1 MKKIGRTLAV
11 CLTASVLAAA
21 SAVPASAAAF
31 RDVSGHWAEAT
42 INRWVSLGYINGYPD
57 GTFRP
62 KEPISRTEFAVV
74 ANHAFQ
80 FQNTQAIYFPDVAQS
95 FWGYGEIQKA
105 YAAGYMKGDADG
117 TFRPR
122 ASVTRQEAAVM
133 LANIKGLTLGGSAP
147 YYSDNASI
155 SSWARGSVNAV
166 SAAGYMSGYPDG
178 SFRPKERISRAE
190 VVTMLNKAL
199 GTTGGNTNTNTVTP
213 PSQTTNTAQN
223 MTLKETTL
231 RNTVISGDLTIPSSM
246 SSRNITLD
254 NVTVKGK
261 LTVEGG
267 GTITAKDCDVNELSM
282 DKSSAV
288 FRAEDGT
295 SVVKTT
301 FRSNGTLE
309 GEGFR
314 NVEVSNSRVDTVTID
329 AEVDELT
336 LDTDADTRL
345 YGGADIDT
353 FEITKNADEAL
364 IELSKG
370 ARVRNMNIR
379 SDVRI
384 AGKGDIDNMTV
395 YVSGVRSEIEP
406 DDLSRKSG
414 AGRPDFDYE
423 YTGKRHEGSSG
434 SSSGSSSSSG
444 SNKTIS
450 DDFNGND
457 KEYRNVTIT
466 DEAKVSDMTITGDL
480 TISKDVGNDEVELVD
495 LDVRGDVYVYGGGDD
510 SVIFRNCTIRG
521 NIISDKDSSG
531 SGKRVVALKF
541 DDKTEVRG
549 EIRILDHTT
558 LAPYRNSSPKLDDVV
573 VETKNVDLYIEV
585 DINRLKLEKAAD
597 IELDSGVTIDRLETD
612 RGIDKTD
619 IEMNGSSRIKNIDAK
634 SDIDIK
640 GTGTVNKITEGSG
653 ADVTYGAGITV
664 DPDGTATE
672 VKVTGVTVT
681 PTEAIIAVGGKAT
694 LSASIAPANA
704 TNKNVTWTTS
714 DEKVATVTNGIVTGV
729 KAGKATITVTT
740 ADGGKTATC
749 AVEVKETVTPPEPV
763 TEMTILPKTVTLEI
777 GDAPLEL
784 SVVSN
789 EEADTKSVNWTI
801 NGDAAAV
808 EAALKVITL
817 AQEQGKDT
825 ATVTPVGIGSATV
838 KATAGNGKSTTRT
851 ITVKAAEPVVPGKD
865 VPVTAVRIVPS
876 TLELQVGDGLKQ
888 LDAVLTP
895 SNATNKS
902 VTWTV
907 NDSSI
912 VEVNKGQT
920 ELQRTYAQAKSIGTA
935 KITVTALG
943 TEEGAEPV
951 TNTCDVTVSPK
962 ITVTPEG
969 GATAEKGKAKVFK
982 VAAEGCAGF
991 EIIGIVKNA
1000 EGTDTGWTI
1009 TPTNPAQDANEG
1021 TIAVT
1026 PDAGAENGEYTL
1038 KVSIKSGEIT
1048 YPADAV
1054 KFEVVDEIIAA
1065 TNVELPQT
1073 PTTVKVGETK
1083 KIDRTVTPPNATSGI
1098 TWASKDGTIATVDQ
1112 NGNVTGRKAGSTLI
1126 TAAFVKKDGTRDS
1139 DSCTVQVIEPM
1150 DTVTIRQNQTLEMGT
1165 NKTLEFQC
1173 TPSTAT
1179 ERAVTW
1185 ESQNQDILTVVS
1197 DTGVATPVKL
1207 GTATVKVKANVSNAQ
1222 GQTAEDVERVTVNPG
1237 LKLKQGD
1244 TEVTEVTVKTGQS
1257 VDIGYEVNLGE
1268 KPTAA
1273 ITTGNAG
1280 LTAAVDKDNLK
1291 ITVTAL
1297 ANAAAGDR
1305 TLTVTT
1311 EGTVSGTTYR
1321 TTKTVKVKVEAYAPG
1336 ITISNKTPVVSI
1348 VQGSSHDFAYTLK
1361 DMENPTISAKV
1372 KQNTVEASDFTPGTG
1387 TAGTVRVTAER
1398 NVTPGKYTL
1407 EVTATKDSETRTDSV
1422 DFTVTELVESVSLD
1436 KTPVTIVRGNSHN
1449 FGYTLENMDRV
1460 MPTATV
1466 TKKDG
1471 SKPGDV
1477 RATVD
1482 TNTKAVAVTTAAG
1495 ADPGVY
1501 TLTVSAASTGGTE
1514 KTDNVDFTVTA
1525 PVTGVV
1531 LNQTA
1536 VTIKAGETVE
1546 LTAEVQPNEASD
1558 KTVSWESNNKAV
1570 ATVSDN
1576 GTVTGVKKGTAT
1588 ITVTTA
1594 DGNHEETCAVTVED
1608 APTVEVND
1616 VPVNTSIQENTEQ
1629 ELVFKYAVKGFTS
1642 PTPSVMVRDSSD
1654 RPVSGSFD
1662 AKAEIAN
1669 NICTATVKVK
1679 TDTPIGTYKLIVSV
1693 RETGKDIEISSK
1705 PESFSVVKAAEIAV
1719 TGVTVSPPNAEMA
1732 VNETKTLTATVTP
1745 QNATNKSVEWGSN
1758 KDSVATVDGS
1768 GQVTA
1773 KGQGTATIT
1782 ATAAGGKIG
1791 TCTITVKPAASTPP
1805 QNTASQPAAASAE
1818 PSAAQQE
1825 APRRMSSLFLQREAK
1840 NTVELPDV
1848 TAEPEKTE
1856 MPITVKEPEKT
1867 AEPEKAEAPTTP
1879 EKTEKPAE
1887 TPEKA
1892 ETPTTPTTPV
1902 TTPTAPATPTT
1913 PVTAP
1918 TTPTTPATPTTPE
1931 QKTEGVTLTC
1941 AASFKAGETLA
1952 LSGTTPGVMKTIEW
1966 SIKDAGATG
1975 AAIQNGTLSAQQAGT
1990 ITIAATVQNGATT
2003 YFTITVLPGTA
2014 APEAAEPA
2022 ATPNVPVTSQTTTP
2036 AAQTAAA
2043 QTGTANAQTGTATVQ
2058 TAVLANGQVVSN
2070 VKKFQRSVG
2079 TNVALN
2085 SLGVFPAEE
2094 SAVWSMER
2102 VGVSGATLYNNTLMN
2117 VNSKGVILLGRT
2129 VRGADGVLATTYYE
2143 ITFI

>member
-353 FEITKNADEAL
+353 FEIAKNADEAL

-434 SSSGSSSSSG
+434 SSSGSSSSSSSSG

-450 DDFNGND
+450 DNFNGND

-480 TISKDVGNDEVELVD
+480 TISKNVGNDEVELVD

-653 ADVTYGAGITV
+653 ADVTYSAGITV

-681 PTEAIIAVGGKAT
+681 PTTASIAVGGKAT

-704 TNKNVTWTTS
+704 TNKSVTWTTS
-714 DEKVATVTNGIVTGV
+714 DPAVATVANGTVTGV

-740 ADGGKTATC
+740 ADGGKTAAC
-749 AVEVKETVTPPEPV
+749 AVEVTGTVTPPEPV

-789 EEADTKSVNWTI
+789 DEADTKSVNWTI

-817 AQEQGKDT
+817 TQEQGKDT

-851 ITVKAAEPVVPGKD
+851 ITVKAAEPVTPGKD

-920 ELQRTYAQAKSIGTA
+920 ALQRTYAQAKSIGTA

-943 TEEGAEPV
+943 TEEGADPV

-991 EIIGIVKNA
+991 EIIGTVGKA
-1000 EGTDTGWTI
+1000 DGTAVTGWTI

-1021 TIAVT
+1021 SIAVT
-1026 PDAGAENGEYTL
+1026 PKADAENGEYTL
-1038 KVSIKSGEIT
+1038 KVSITSGEIT

-1065 TNVELPQT
+1065 TNVELPGT
-1073 PTTVKVGETK
+1073 TTTVKVGETK

-1112 NGNVTGRKAGSTLI
+1112 NGNVTGQKAGSTLI
-1126 TAAFVKKDGTRDS
+1126 TATFVKKDGTRAS
-1139 DSCTVQVIEPM
+1139 ASCTVQVIEPM
-1150 DTVTIRQNQTLEMGT
+1150 NTVTIRQNQTLEMGT

-1173 TPSTAT
+1173 TPPTAT

-1185 ESQNQDILTVVS
+1185 ESQNQDILAVVS

-1237 LKLKQGD
+1237 LKLTQNSN
-1244 TEVTEVTVKTGQS
+1244 EITEVTVKTGQS
-1257 VDIGYEVNLGE
+1257 VDIGYEVNPGG
-1268 KPTAA
+1268 KPKP
-1273 ITTGNAG
+1273 IITGNTG
-1280 LTAAVDKDNLK
+1280 VTAEVNDTDQTRGT

-1311 EGTVSGTTYR
+1311 ESTVSGTTYR

-1348 VQGSSHDFAYTLK
+1348 VQNSSHNFAYTLK
-1361 DMENPTISAKV
+1361 DMENPTISPKV
-1372 KQNTVEASDFTPGTG
+1372 KQNNAEVSGFTFDTKTAG

-1436 KTPVTIVRGNSHN
+1436 KTPVTIERGNSHN
-1449 FGYTLENMDRV
+1449 FRYTLQNMDEV

-1466 TKKDG
+1466 TKDG
-1471 SKPGDV
+1471 SAPGDV
-1477 RATVD
+1477 TATVD

-1525 PVTGVV
+1525 PVEGVS
-1531 LNQTA
+1531 LDKT
-1536 VTIKAGETVE
+1536 TLDMKAGGKVT
-1546 LTAEVQPNEASD
+1546 L
-1558 KTVSWESNNKAV
+1558 V
-1570 ATVSDN
+1570 ATVAPADATN
-1576 GTVTGVKKGTAT
+1576 KK
-1588 ITVTTA
+1588 V
-1594 DGNHEETCAVTVED
+1594 VW
-1608 APTVEVND
+1608 
-1616 VPVNTSIQENTEQ
+1616 
-1629 ELVFKYAVKGFTS
+1629 
-1642 PTPSVMVRDSSD
+1642 SSD
-1654 RPVSGSFD
+1654 RPEVASVSQSG
-1662 AKAEIAN
+1662 EV
-1669 NICTATVKVK
+1669 TA
-1679 TDTPIGTYKLIVSV
+1679 
-1693 RETGKDIEISSK
+1693 
-1705 PESFSVVKAAEIAV
+1705 VKADANPV
-1719 TGVTVSPPNAEMA
+1719 
-1732 VNETKTLTATVTP
+1732 
-1745 QNATNKSVEWGSN
+1745 
-1758 KDSVATVDGS
+1758 
-1768 GQVTA
+1768 
-1773 KGQGTATIT
+1773 TIT
-1782 ATAAGGKIG
+1782 ATADSDGTKKG
-1791 TCTITVKPAASTPP
+1791 TCTVTVGAAPSIEVGSPSSTVIEAGKGGTLTFGYQLEGFTTPQVSTAVYKGSSWITDIGTDTTQQGKIIVTVPAEAAEGTYTLQVTVKEGGNTVKDNTAMFTIERAPDVPVQSVTINQIPSLNIGDTHELAATINPGNATDKSLTWTSSNTKVATINGTTLTAVASGNTEITVKAANNVTAKQTVVVTAATTPP

-1818 PSAAQQE
+1818 PAAAQQE

-1856 MPITVKEPEKT
+1856 TPITVKEPEKT
-1867 AEPEKAEAPTTP
+1867 AEPEKAEAPATP

-1892 ETPTTPTTPV
+1892 ETPTTPV
-1902 TTPTAPATPTT
+1902 TTPETPATPTT
-1913 PVTAP
+1913 PV
-1918 TTPTTPATPTTPE
+1918 TTPATPTTPE

-2022 ATPNVPVTSQTTTP
+2022 ATPNVPETSQTTTP

-2079 TNVALN
+2079 TNVVLN

>member
-267 GTITAKDCDVNELSM
+267 GTITAKDCDINELSM

-353 FEITKNADEAL
+353 FEIAKNADEAL
-364 IELSKG
+364 IELSRG

-480 TISKDVGNDEVELVD
+480 TISKNVGNDEVELVD

-681 PTEAIIAVGGKAT
+681 PTTASIAVGKTAT
-694 LSASIAPANA
+694 LSAAIAPANA
-704 TNKNVTWTTS
+704 TNKTVTWTTS
-714 DEKVATVTNGIVTGV
+714 DPAVATVANGIVTGV

-740 ADGGKTATC
+740 ADGGKTAAC
-749 AVEVKETVTPPEPV
+749 AVDVTGTVTPPEPV

-789 EEADTKSVNWTI
+789 DEADTKSVNWTI

-907 NDSSI
+907 DNSSI

-920 ELQRTYAQAKSIGTA
+920 ALQRTYAQAKSIGTA

-951 TNTCDVTVSPK
+951 TNTCNVTVSPK

-969 GATAEKGKAKVFK
+969 GAAAEKGKAKVFK
-982 VAAEGCAGF
+982 VAAEGCTGF
-991 EIIGIVKNA
+991 AIDGIVKNA

-1009 TPTNPAQDANEG
+1009 TPTNPAADGTEG

-1026 PDAGAENGEYTL
+1026 PKANAENGEYTL
-1038 KVSIKSGEIT
+1038 EVSIVSDGAA

-1065 TNVELPQT
+1065 TNVELPET
-1073 PTTVKVGETK
+1073 LTTAKVGETK
-1083 KIDRTVTPPNATSGI
+1083 KIERTVTPTNATSGI

-1126 TAAFVKKDGTRDS
+1126 TAAFVKGDGTRDS

-1173 TPSTAT
+1173 TPTTAT

-1257 VDIGYEVNLGE
+1257 VDIGYEVNPGGTP
-1268 KPTAA
+1268 KPN
-1273 ITTGNAG
+1273 ITGNAG
-1280 LTAAVDKDNLK
+1280 VTAEVDGTASK
-1291 ITVTAL
+1291 ITVTAA

-1311 EGTVSGTTYR
+1311 ESTVSGTTYR

-1348 VQGSSHDFAYTLK
+1348 VQGSSHDFAYKLK
-1361 DMENPTISAKV
+1361 DMENPAISAKV
-1372 KQNTVEASDFTPGTG
+1372 KKNSEEVSGFTFDTG
-1387 TAGTVRVTAER
+1387 TAGTVRVTAGR
-1398 NVTPGKYTL
+1398 TVTPGNYTL
-1407 EVTATKDSETRTDSV
+1407 EVMATKDSETRTDSV
-1422 DFTVTELVESVSLD
+1422 NFTVTELVESVSLE
-1436 KTPVTIVRGNSHN
+1436 KTPVTIVRGNDHN
-1449 FGYTLENMDRV
+1449 FRYTLENMDGV
-1460 MPTATV
+1460 TPTATV

-1471 SKPGDV
+1471 TEPGDV
-1477 RATVD
+1477 RPTVD
-1482 TNTKAVAVTTAAG
+1482 TNTKAVAVTTAAS
-1495 ADPGVY
+1495 AAPGVY
-1501 TLTVSAASTGGTE
+1501 TLTVSATSTGGTE

-1525 PVTGVV
+1525 PVEGVS
-1531 LNQTA
+1531 LDKT
-1536 VTIKAGETVE
+1536 TLDMKAGGKVT
-1546 LTAEVQPNEASD
+1546 L
-1558 KTVSWESNNKAV
+1558 V
-1570 ATVSDN
+1570 ATVAPADATNKKVVWSSDRPEVASVSQSGEVTAVKADAN
-1576 GTVTGVKKGTAT
+1576 PVTITATADSDGTKKGTC
-1588 ITVTTA
+1588 TVTVGA
-1594 DGNHEETCAVTVED
+1594 APSIVVGRPSPVTVEKGVGG
-1608 APTVEVND
+1608 TLEFGYKL
-1616 VPVNTSIQENTEQ
+1616 E
-1629 ELVFKYAVKGFTS
+1629 GFTS
-1642 PTPSVMVRDSSD
+1642 PTIS
-1654 RPVSGSFD
+1654 
-1662 AKAEIAN
+1662 AEVYLGNEWIS
-1669 NICTATVKVK
+1669 NITPDTTTNGTVKV
-1679 TDTPIGTYKLIVSV
+1679 TIPANFETGTYTLKITVAENGNEQV
-1693 RETGKDIEISSK
+1693 GEKTFD
-1705 PESFSVVKAAEIAV
+1705 VVDAV
-1719 TGVTVSPPNAEMA
+1719 
-1732 VNETKTLTATVTP
+1732 VNSITLNKTSLTLEVNKKETLTATVLP
-1745 QNATNKSVEWGSN
+1745 EHAANKNLVWTSD
-1758 KDSVATVDGS
+1758 DSTVATVS
-1768 GQVTA
+1768 GTGEVTA
-1773 KGQGTATIT
+1773 KK
-1782 ATAAGGKIG
+1782 AGEAV
-1791 TCTITVKPAASTPP
+1791 ITVKSQADDTVHATCSVEVTAATTTAA

-1818 PSAAQQE
+1818 PAAAQQE

-1856 MPITVKEPEKT
+1856 TPITVKEPEKT
-1867 AEPEKAEAPTTP
+1867 AEPEKTEAPAEPVTTP
-1879 EKTEKPAE
+1879 EKTEKPA
-1887 TPEKA
+1887 A
-1892 ETPTTPTTPV
+1892 TPTTPVATPATPTTPVATPTTPV
-1902 TTPTAPATPTT
+1902 TTPATPT
-1913 PVTAP
+1913 
-1918 TTPTTPATPTTPE
+1918 TPTTPE

-2022 ATPNVPVTSQTTTP
+2022 ATPNVPETSQTAP
-2036 AAQTAAA
+2036 AAAQTAAA

-2079 TNVALN
+2079 TNVVLN